1 MFLFTVCL
9 ITLSY
14 FQSAYGGCTFSNN
27 GSTFH
32 ILESDPAGTTVIK
45 GTKGAGDNVT
55 FDLRSGLTL
64 ALGNELQNSFKLTVS
79 TTDFIITN
87 TKVIDL
93 EGLKKNFNLT
103 MNLIT
108 VQISCGNQSESPVI
122 AVDAVDEYPP
132 TFTDKIYRINV
143 PENTNIGSTVF
154 HISKYVSDEDVTT
167 GQQFSY
173 SIQETGASTP
183 YFLCNPG
190 SGDITLLKALEY
202 DGHNPIRRFNII
214 LKVEETD
221 GNFFDGSSMLVVT
234 VTNVEDVPPY
244 FVYPNCPPPCMAPLY
259 AAITTLTYKG
269 TITLNPRNFKSGD
282 TEGFG
287 TNRLY
292 FISQGNN
299 YNIFTVDQTSGV
311 LSQTKSVNEVNALE
325 SEFRLIVKVQKE
337 NHPDLSAIA
346 VVVIRV
352 KERLKN
358 ATTFG
363 SCSITP
369 VTAQVVAPEES
380 GSNFFIPMI
389 VMGAIAAVTSAA
401 LILMFIFFKRKQNDA
416 VVSPILLKPG
426 MPNGGLRSHGIGGA
440 EYNNRAVINALPVF
454 DKKQPL
460 STLK

>member
-1 MFLFTVCL
+1 MFLFAVSLVTVFC
-9 ITLSY
+9 
-14 FQSAYGGCTFSNN
+14 FQS
-27 GSTFH
+27 
-32 ILESDPAGTTVIK
+32 GTTVMK
-45 GTKGAGDNVT
+45 GTKDPGDRVSL
-55 FDLRSGLTL
+55 DLRSGLTS
-64 ALGNELQNSFKLTVS
+64 ALGNELQYSFKLTVS
-79 TTDFIITN
+79 TTDFTITN

-93 EGLKKNFNLT
+93 EGLKKNL
-103 MNLIT
+103 
-108 VQISCGNQSESPVI
+108 PVI

-132 TFTDKIYRINV
+132 TFTDKIYRINI

-173 SIQETGASTP
+173 SIQETGTSTP

-202 DGHNPIRRFNII
+202 DGHNPLRRFNII

-259 AAITTLTYKG
+259 AAITTLTYRG
-269 TITLNPRNFKSGD
+269 TITLNPYNFRSGD
-282 TEGFG
+282 SEGFG

-299 YNIFTVDQTSGV
+299 YNMFTVDQTSGV
-311 LSQTKSVNEVNALE
+311 LSQTKSVNGVNASE

-352 KERLKN
+352 KERLQN

-363 SCSITP
+363 SYSTINQGVTP
-369 VTAQVVAPEES
+369 TNAESES
-380 GSNFFIPMI
+380 GPNLIIPLIIMSLI
-389 VMGAIAAVTSAA
+389 AIAASVAF
-401 LILMFIFFKRKQNDA
+401 ILMFFMYKRKLNNAIGSD
-416 VVSPILLKPG
+416 KPKQSEMVNG
-426 MPNGGLRSHGIGGA
+426 TAGSSDLPN
-440 EYNNRAVINALPVF
+440 NNTLNTVFSSKPPTWDTLP
-454 DKKQPL
+454 
-460 STLK
+460 SA